1 MHLNFSLDFDLG
13 VDEVV
18 ELLVNKEFLQFKAK
32 KSHTEL
38 LTADIIRHDD
48 GALTSA
54 VRRTM
59 AAELIPANLQA
70 FVGNQLEVRQTEA
83 WAEAALSPGQ
93 RHGTFALEITGAP
106 VRMSGNMVVRPN
118 IGGSTLEYNGD
129 VVAAVPLFAS
139 TVESA
144 VGQAITKVLQ
154 SEGEYAKQWLASQS

>member
-1 MHLNFSLDFDLG
+1 MQLNVSMNFDLG

-18 ELLVNKEFLQFKAK
+18 ELLADEKFLQFKAD
-32 KSHTEL
+32 KSQTTL
-38 LTADIIRHDD
+38 LAADIMRHDD

-59 AAELIPANLQA
+59 SSDLIPHNLRS

-83 WAEAALSPGQ
+83 WAEPDLSPGQ

-106 VRMSGNMVVRPN
+106 VRISGNMVVRP
-118 IGGSTLEYNGD
+118 IESGSVLEYTGD

-139 TVESA
+139 MVESA
-144 VGQAITKVLQ
+144 VGQAITQVLE
-154 SEGEYAKQWLASQS
+154 SEQDFALEWLANKG

>member
-1 MHLNFSLDFDLG
+1 MHLNVSIDFALS

-38 LTADIIRHDD
+38 LTADIIRHGD

-59 AAELIPANLQA
+59 SAEFIPQNLKT

-106 VRMSGNMVVRPN
+106 VRMSGNMVVRPTKD
-118 IGGSTLEYNGD
+118 GSTLEYNGD

-139 TVESA
+139 TVETA
-144 VGQAITKVLQ
+144 VGQAITKVLE
-154 SEGEYAKQWLASQS
+154 SEEDYAKQWLASQA

>member
-1 MHLNFSLDFDLG
+1 MHLFVSLNYTLG

-18 ELLVNKEFLQFKAK
+18 DLLVNEEFLQFKAK

-38 LTADIIRHDD
+38 LAADIIRHGD

-59 AAELIPANLQA
+59 SGDLIPANLKS

-93 RHGTFALEITGAP
+93 RHGTFALEVTGAP
-106 VRMSGNMVVRPN
+106 VRISGNMVVRPASQ
-118 IGGSTLEYNGD
+118 GSILEYNGD

-144 VGQAITKVLQ
+144 VGQAVTKVLE
-154 SEGEYAKQWLASQS
+154 SEEEYAKQWLASQA